1 MLRFFQQRE
10 GIGRCF
16 TQIENIKRQS
26 LFMPSKMELTSLS
39 DEVGFVGK
47 VS

>member
-16 TQIENIKRQS
+16 TQIENIKRPS
-26 LFMPSKMELTSLS
+26 LFMSSKMELTSSS